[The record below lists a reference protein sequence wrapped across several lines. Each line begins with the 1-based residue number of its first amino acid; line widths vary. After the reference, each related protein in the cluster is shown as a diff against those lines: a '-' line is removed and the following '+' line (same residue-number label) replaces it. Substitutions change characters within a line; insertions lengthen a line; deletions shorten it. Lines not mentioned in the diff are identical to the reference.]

1 MYNLVVSYLKFKDRP
16 NAGSQRPLPLEIYMK
31 LKRGQKLCKNCNQ
44 INGARAHTCKHCNN
58 EFKPG
63 ATSKNKKTKPRKVKK
78 FEEITDWK
86 ELKNG
91 DRIKV
96 VARSGNYYLNDE
108 TGEKQY
114 LTDGGIYTIQDIDS
128 SGLVVYAN
136 GYGYI
141 YMGPEV
147 RSNTIPNMYRSPHKI
162 LRANLPVRP

>member
-1 MYNLVVSYLKFKDRP
+1 
-16 NAGSQRPLPLEIYMK
+16 MK

-58 EFKPG
+58 EFKSG
-63 ATSKNKKTKPRKVKK
+63 SVSKNKPGKIRKKKK

-86 ELKNG
+86 SLQCG

-96 VARSGNYYLNDE
+96 VSRSGNYFVNE
-108 TGEKQY
+108 AGEKQY
-114 LTDGGIYTIQDIDS
+114 LTDGGIYTVKDKDE
-128 SGLVVYAN
+128 SGLIVYDC

-141 YMGPEV
+141 YMGPETK
-147 RSNTIPNMYRSPHKI
+147 SDTIPNMYRSPHKI